1 MLSYQQLHGRR
12 GITVTPARLLFL
24 CHFCKEKCTSPLVT
38 NMSREE
44 CQEIRMGE
52 RLYRNCHIVWNG
64 IRVIIHHSLHK
75 LHVSYFIR
83 FTTFTLQSPIHKLHH
98 SIHKVSYSL
107 YKVLYPIYNIQNSLY
122 KVQSIN
128 FTS

>member
-1 MLSYQQLHGRR
+1 MQQVQHWHVYPAM
-12 GITVTPARLLFL
+12 TVLKVLYGDYFQLFIQAIVGVQNNHADSVSSICL
-24 CHFCKEKCTSPLVT
+24 QNSIAYIYCTL
-38 NMSREE
+38 
-44 CQEIRMGE
+44 
-52 RLYRNCHIVWNG
+52 WNG